1 MIRYDKPEDK
11 ASVQD
16 LVMRC
21 MDGVGD
27 YHPVIGNPVLW
38 RTQGVCDIDKVIEV
52 PVAILT
58 PWSDIPYG
66 PVWDATK
73 GDGFDVI
80 GQAPNRVNA
89 NGSRNKNARDFVR
102 FHASGYVNEV
112 DRTASKKGKIKDP
125 FKPNICG
132 IGYFGGSDL
141 DTHDPVIQPI
151 YKAWNNMIQRCYA
164 IDHNS
169 YQAYGALGVRVC
181 RRWHSF
187 EAFYQ
192 DAIKLPGYA
201 YKQTNESQVA
211 LDKDHFG
218 HKTYGPD
225 TCIWLP
231 KDVNAG
237 YISNSAFE
245 AISPEGEVFYH
256 FSATEFADAH
266 GLTQSKV
273 SDVIAER
280 AYDHKGWRFYKAAG
294 NYRYQVYES
303 PLRDAVQAL
312 LREQTH
318 EFYIGP
324 NPKEEYTVDDIIVR
338 VQKSSKGMVLYVKHN
353 EPVDVELSHKV
364 YWIIGTLIAR
374 TVKMPFAKLVHETEE
389 STDEITSMNW
399 IVDESVSHLNEV
411 KAKHIRLYGESETI
425 VERQFAVLQ
434 RVQHGDRRTPEYT
447 TWCGINQRC
456 NNPTN
461 PDYKNYGGRGIT
473 VADEWCTGYGY
484 VQFLKDMGRKPS
496 MAHSIDRIDY
506 NGPYSK
512 ENCRWAT
519 RTEQNRNKRSNVLV
533 TIDGETQP
541 LSYWTEKS
549 GIAYN
554 TARQRIDAGWDKVR
568 AVQEPVKFMP
578 RWHEKD
584 LT

>member
-1 MIRYDKPEDK
+1 M
-11 ASVQD
+11 S
-16 LVMRC
+16 C

-73 GDGFDVI
+73 GDGFDVL

-89 NGSRNKNARDFVR
+89 DGSRNKNARDFVR
-102 FHASGYVNEV
+102 FHASGFEKEV
-112 DRTASKKGKIKDP
+112 DRSASKKGKVRDP
-125 FKPNICG
+125 FKPSVADVGYMGGFEGNIRDEG
-132 IGYFGGSDL
+132 VEVL
-141 DTHDPVIQPI
+141 
-151 YKAWNNMIQRCYA
+151 YKAWHDMIKRCYA
-164 IDHNS
+164 IEHGS
-169 YQAYGALGVRVC
+169 YQAYGAQSVRVC
-181 RRWHSF
+181 KRWHSF

-192 DAIKLPGYA
+192 DAVKLPGYA
-201 YKQTNESQVA
+201 YKQTNESKLA

-231 KDVNAG
+231 MYVNSG
-237 YISNSAFE
+237 YISNYAFE

-256 FSATEFADAH
+256 FSASEFAGIH
-266 GLTQSKV
+266 GLTQSKI
-273 SDVIAER
+273 SNALAGNTETYRD
-280 AYDHKGWRFYKAAG
+280 WRFHKVDG

-303 PLRDAVQAL
+303 PLRDAVQSL
-312 LREQTH
+312 LREQAH
-318 EFYIGP
+318 EFYIGS

-338 VQKSSKGMVLYVKHN
+338 VQKSSKGMVMYVKHH
-353 EPVDVELSHKV
+353 EPVDVELSQKV
-364 YWIIGTLIAR
+364 YWVIGTLIAR

-389 STDEITSMNW
+389 STDEITAMNW

-411 KAKHIRLYGESETI
+411 KAKHIRLYGQAEPV
-425 VERQFAVLQ
+425 VERQFNIYKSVP
-434 RVQHGDRRTPEYT
+434 HGDRRTPEYN
-447 TWCGINQRC
+447 TWCCINQRC
-456 NNPTN
+456 NNPTS

-473 VADEWCTGYGY
+473 VAEEWRTGYGY
-484 VQFLKDMGRKPS
+484 MQFLKDMGRKPS
-496 MAHSIDRIDY
+496 TGHSIDRIDY

-519 RTEQNRNKRSNVLV
+519 HTEQDRNKRNNVLI
-533 TIDGETQP
+533 TIEGETQP
-541 LSYWTEKS
+541 LVYWTEKY

-554 TARQRIDAGWDKVR
+554 TARQRIDAGWDKAR